1 MPNKTSATTPPE
13 GNSAENEMPEHIAV
27 DDIPR
32 FPGVPHKVHP
42 RVREVEAAAVDWA
55 LQRGVIAASEESAED
70 WRSQLAGGCAA
81 YVYPESTDEL
91 AALWGRWYIWWF
103 IIDELAITYSVRDFI
118 ELVCR
123 WDAPLKTGGRTVEG
137 THPMVHAF
145 ADLCRCTAELID
157 PATYA
162 ILAQGC
168 IEAFTG
174 FLIEMALR
182 DSGEALKLEGL
193 EPNGEYLVNH
203 RRTFG
208 AVYDYSIYEACR
220 GYPLPSAIRRTPE
233 WQGLLTAG
241 LDVVILQN
249 DLIGLA
255 RDVRGNDLKYN
266 SVCLLHLQ
274 EGLSYPEAVDA
285 VKKAI
290 RRRINDFLD
299 IEARVP
305 EIAREHG
312 LGAAEREQFAGLV
325 RDLKQY
331 SQGGLDWYRETSRYS
346 TTHPHTR

>member
-1 MPNKTSATTPPE
+1 MSTDARTTALPGDIPTHTT
-13 GNSAENEMPEHIAV
+13 MPEPIAV

-32 FPGVPHKVHP
+32 FAGVPHKVHP
-42 RVREVEAAAVDWA
+42 GLREIEETAVAWA
-55 LQRGVIAASEESAED
+55 LEHRVIAASDESADD

-81 YVYPESTDEL
+81 YVYPESTVEL

-103 IIDELAITYSVRDFI
+103 TVDELAIKYSMRDFV

-123 WDAPLKTGGRTVEG
+123 WDAPLKTGGQTLEG
-137 THPMVHAF
+137 THPMVRAF
-145 ADLCRCTAELID
+145 ADLCRRTAELID
-157 PATYA
+157 PDTYA
-162 ILAQGC
+162 VLAQGC
-168 IEAFTG
+168 IEAFEG
-174 FLIEMALR
+174 FLIEMAFR
-182 DSGEALKLEGL
+182 DSGDVLKLEGL

-220 GYPLPSAIRRTPE
+220 GYPLPSMLRRTPE

-241 LDVVILQN
+241 MDVIILQN
-249 DLIGLA
+249 DLNGLA
-255 RDVRGNDLKYN
+255 RDIRGNDLKNN

-274 EGLSYPEAVDA
+274 EGLSYPEAVET

-290 RRRINDFLD
+290 RRRIQDFLS
-299 IEARVP
+299 IENRLPEFARK
-305 EIAREHG
+305 HG
-312 LGAAEREQFAGLV
+312 LGPAERERFAALV

-331 SQGGLDWYRETSRYS
+331 SQGGLDWYRETSRYD